1 MNKDKALGR
10 HPTPAKRRSRPAERG
25 LGPNGG
31 GWSLKQG
38 SAWSGIGE
46 NELRTMAKDGRIPC
60 AYLIGR
66 RGRIVLA
73 RQGFMDWFNRGGGS
87 AA

>member
-1 MNKDKALGR
+1 V
-10 HPTPAKRRSRPAERG
+10 KRYSRPAERG

-31 GWSLKQG
+31 AWNVKQA

-46 NELRTMAKDGRIPC
+46 NELRNRINAGLIPC

-66 RGRIVLA
+66 RRRIVIA
-73 RQGFMDWFNRGGGS
+73 RQGFIDWFNRGGGS